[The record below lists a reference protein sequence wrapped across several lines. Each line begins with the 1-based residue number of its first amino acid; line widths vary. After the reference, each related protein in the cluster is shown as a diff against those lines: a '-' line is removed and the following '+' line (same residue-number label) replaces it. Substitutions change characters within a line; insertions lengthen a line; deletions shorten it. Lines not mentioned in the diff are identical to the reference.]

1 MFNNKIHSIIIA
13 SAAVAALSIP
23 EAASAVLIS
32 RPTPAP
38 PRVIHEPAPPAQP
51 GVNPLEAT
59 AQAVTV
65 RWYDRSTTEQKF
77 VVYKRDQN
85 GAWQVINQVPT
96 RNVAGMSGDYSYL
109 DTDHS
114 VSGQCYMI
122 AAVDESGRAGYT
134 QEQCTVRPDPSR
146 FPQTYP
152 ASTKKWYGLNNK
164 NDGTGDL
171 CYSAPNL
178 CLTHE
183 NQTFG
188 VNLDWQEHSGLWKI
202 EAQGGPH
209 LMQGQAVALRVWGGG
224 WLKYGHET
232 WGIDLVLSD
241 TPSYEWYVLSGPP
254 GSSIYPDY
262 ALWNSAAKDY
272 LVEAH
277 RTWGVSL
284 KWYQE
289 TQSPPPPP
297 PPPPPSGVK
306 TLVAYNCISEQRPLE
321 MWVSDYTAGG
331 GWTDMGQ
338 LDSQYASG
346 GCPQTGQPFTFTP
359 KSGHQYEVRSVD
371 YQASGCSNDPTNGG
385 CWRSDT
391 TFVGDA
397 NGQVVSTTI
406 G

>member
-23 EAASAVLIS
+23 EAASALLIS
-32 RPTPAP
+32 RPP
-38 PRVIHEPAPPAQP
+38 PPVGAISNPVPAQP
-51 GVNPLEAT
+51 GVYPLAAT
-59 AQAVTV
+59 AQAVNV
-65 RWYDRSTTEQKF
+65 HWYDRSTTEQKF

-96 RNVAGMSGDYSYL
+96 RNVAGESGDYSYL
-109 DTDHS
+109 DTDHG

-122 AAVDESGRAGYT
+122 AAVDETGGAGYT

-152 ASTKKWYGLNNK
+152 ASTKQWYGLSGK

-171 CYSAPNL
+171 YNSARKFS
-178 CLTHE
+178 LTHE
-183 NQTFG
+183 NRTWG
-188 VNLDWQEHSGLWKI
+188 VDLAWQESPALWKI
-202 EAQGGPH
+202 EAQGGPQ

-224 WLKYGHET
+224 WLKYGNET
-232 WGIDLVLSD
+232 WGVDLVLSE
-241 TPSYEWYVLSGPP
+241 TPSYEWYVLGNTP
-254 GSSIYPDY
+254 GSTIDNGSFV
-262 ALWNSAAKDY
+262 LWNSAANDY
-272 LVEAH
+272 LVSGH
-277 RTWGVSL
+277 QTYGVSL
-284 KWYQE
+284 NWYKK
-289 TQSPPPPP
+289 TQSSPPPTS
-297 PPPPPSGVK
+297 PPPSGVK
-306 TLVAYNCISEQRPLE
+306 TFVAYNCVSEERPLE
-321 MWVSDYTAGG
+321 MWVSDLTAGG
-331 GWTDMGQ
+331 GWTDKGR

-346 GCPQTGQPFTFTP
+346 GCPWTGSPFTFTP
-359 KSGHQYEVRSVD
+359 TSGHKYEVRSVD

-397 NGQVVSTTI
+397 NGQVVSTVI